1 MSGKKYVPDGVW
13 LTCSCGT
20 CYSVFKIMFHKK
32 TDIYGS
38 NMATEGDRWP
48 FLNIKPM
55 GLCSS
60 KLSLCVPS
68 PVLWKDYKQGIMIG
82 GNQMLLEDSTAM
94 CMFGGTIQIHFT
106 LEAAQAACPFGS
118 LKRPSEYIKDGFDW
132 VFENMNGALSDLR
145 GGLANAGA
153 PNWLLNG
160 VDQLAWN
167 AQFSVGIVEGAINA
181 VVGLGEVVWDIA
193 SDPVGIG
200 TAIVEGVADG
210 ATKARDWM
218 MDGENWKNAA
228 ESSWD
233 YVTSPD
239 KWAETAKDAA
249 AWVQDNPR
257 TLGNVTGEIAETAL
271 EVALTAGAATAAKVG
286 GKVTKEVVE
295 EVVEKGAKEV
305 AEEAAE
311 RAAREAAE
319 RAAREAAERA
329 AREVAKDGVQKS
341 LPKVITKDGIDEATQ
356 KVLKESAE
364 KTGKNFDEVKKAFDP
379 STATNKQKGNFGE
392 VASAN
397 NMQNNPALKNAS
409 NGNRYN
415 LQRIGDDAPKGLDDA
430 GHNGIDGIYKNAT
443 PPPQYVIDEAKYG
456 SSRLSKTTKDGP
468 QMSDNWVTGNK
479 RLDQVGPEKA
489 REIEK
494 AMKNGDV
501 EKVVSKI
508 DEAGNVT
515 TYKVDAKGNIGGPWP

>member
-60 KLSLCVPS
+60 KLSLCVPT
-68 PVLWKDYKQGIMIG
+68 PVLWKDYKPGIMIG

-94 CMFGGTIQIHFT
+94 CLFGGTIQIHFT

-132 VFENMNGALSDLR
+132 VFENMNKGLSDLR
-145 GGLANAGA
+145 GGLAKAEA

-181 VVGLGEVVWDIA
+181 VVGLGEVVWDITQ
-193 SDPVGIG
+193 DPVGIG
-200 TAIVEGVADG
+200 TAILEGAADS
-210 ATKARDWM
+210 AKSAWDWIWE
-218 MDGENWKNAA
+218 GENWEKAA
-228 ESSWD
+228 SDSWD

-239 KWAETAKDAA
+239 KWVETANDAA

-257 TLGNVTGEIAETAL
+257 TLGNVAGEIAETAA
-271 EVALTAGAATAAKVG
+271 EIAFTGGAATAAK
-286 GKVTKEVVE
+286 KVTTET
-295 EVVEKGAKEV
+295 
-305 AEEAAE
+305 AE

-319 RAAREAAERA
+319 KAAKEATERAAREAVE
-329 AREVAKDGVQKS
+329 DGLQKS
-341 LPKVITKDGIDEATQ
+341 LPKVITKEGTKTKPFNKDIYKLKNKEKLGDFGENIAKDYYESKGYDTFYKVQNPSGNGVDIVAVNSKNGNMIKVEVKTTQ
-356 KVLKESAE
+356 QDKLWNNGRTKEIPMSKDQQKGGKYYTNDRLKRAE
-364 KTGKNFDEVKKAFDP
+364 KKEDGYTDGK
-379 STATNKQKGNFGE
+379 S
-392 VASAN
+392 S
-397 NMQNNPALKNAS
+397 
-409 NGNRYN
+409 
-415 LQRIGDDAPKGLDDA
+415 
-430 GHNGIDGIYKNAT
+430 
-443 PPPQYVIDEAKYG
+443 DEAKKAIKAQKEAKKK
-456 SSRLSKTTKDGP
+456 SAKVETEK
-468 QMSDNWVTGNK
+468 
-479 RLDQVGPEKA
+479 LDIYVD
-489 REIEK
+489 
-494 AMKNGDV
+494 KNGELRSDPIPR
-501 EKVVSKI
+501 K
-508 DEAGNVT
+508 
-515 TYKVDAKGNIGGPWP
+515 W